1 MSATVTLKVVQG
13 PQRGAEFAYR
23 LATLCT
29 VGRGQDCSLRL
40 PNDVLNCTVSRHHC
54 LLEIDP
60 PLVRVCDLGSLNGTF
75 VNGEPLGQREPHGRI
90 ADLGVPFAPDY
101 ALEDGD
107 ELRVGENVFRVCVE
121 IDNGAAETVP
131 CGPPGEEGAL
141 K

>member
-40 PNDVLNCTVSRHHC
+40 PNDVLNSTVSRHHC

-107 ELRVGENVFRVCVE
+107 ELRVGENVFRVCVDVAKE
-121 IDNGAAETVP
+121 EAELVP
-131 CGPPGEEGAL
+131 CECAV
-141 K
+141 